1 MCSQDALE
9 PNALEAV
16 LPSPSPT
23 PAARPEPRALE
34 PLLSAQNMDNAPK
47 RPRDAPGP
55 PPRPQKKQKGAD
67 AIDLTDASPSKEK
80 CVEAMNSIAREF
92 ICPITHEL
100 PIAPVMAD
108 DGKIYEEKAIRE
120 WFSKKDGEPTS
131 PSTGAV
137 IGTKLLPAPQA
148 RNTIE
153 ALVKSGAIVGE
164 LATAWTEK
172 LEQETKVKEMR
183 AKAEGGDR
191 YAMFRLGLWYQ
202 LGRNGLTKDAAQARA
217 WCERSAAARDP
228 RGIAAF
234 GDYLLGG
241 FGGPRN
247 TTLGL
252 VLVSQA
258 AALGSDVG
266 AYYLGDAFFQGKHG
280 LSADRVQA
288 RFWLKKVA
296 EGVCKFKHLNK
307 GGIAEAATW
316 LRELDD

>member
-1 MCSQDALE
+1 ML
-9 PNALEAV
+9 
-16 LPSPSPT
+16 
-23 PAARPEPRALE
+23 
-34 PLLSAQNMDNAPK
+34 
-47 RPRDAPGP
+47 
-55 PPRPQKKQKGAD
+55 
-67 AIDLTDASPSKEK
+67 I
-80 CVEAMNSIAREF
+80 
-92 ICPITHEL
+92 
-100 PIAPVMAD
+100 
-108 DGKIYEEKAIRE
+108 
-120 WFSKKDGEPTS
+120 
-131 PSTGAV
+131 
-137 IGTKLLPAPQA
+137 
-148 RNTIE
+148 
-153 ALVKSGAIVGE
+153 KSGAIEGE

-234 GDYLLGG
+234 GEYLLGG